1 MDKSVLI
8 DEKTNNICL
17 SVTVKGPT
25 GRLNL
30 TERRLEQLSNH
41 LEKTVLGWSGMGG
54 GCIVWQL
61 DGQSL
66 RKCNDQI
73 NGLIMLMG
81 TLSIV
86 MQEPGT
92 QNKCAAVCWWNASK
106 AVAVLF
112 QSMHYTSL
120 RIKRKPTA
128 LWCFLFYF
136 FFFAAMIILY

>member
-1 MDKSVLI
+1 M
-8 DEKTNNICL
+8 
-17 SVTVKGPT
+17 
-25 GRLNL
+25 
-30 TERRLEQLSNH
+30 
-41 LEKTVLGWSGMGG
+41 G

-66 RKCNDQI
+66 RKRNDQI

-86 MQEPGT
+86 MQEPGSGM
-92 QNKCAAVCWWNASK
+92 QNKCAAVCWWNGSK

-120 RIKRKPTA
+120 CIKRKPTA
-128 LWCFLFYF
+128 L
-136 FFFAAMIILY
+136 